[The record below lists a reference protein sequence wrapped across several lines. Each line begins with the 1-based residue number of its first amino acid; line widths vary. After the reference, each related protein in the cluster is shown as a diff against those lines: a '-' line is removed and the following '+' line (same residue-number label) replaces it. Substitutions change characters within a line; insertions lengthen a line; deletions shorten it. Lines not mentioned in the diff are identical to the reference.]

1 MHTCKTAGAT
11 HLREVRSSL
20 AGRRRRSPGATRSSC
35 CRPDA
40 CFPRRPCRRLSD
52 ARSRKLRQVH
62 IMIVLIEIVLPVPR
76 AQQVRCTMDP
86 WYCTGPGTG
95 YRLTGKQVQV
105 PSYCRASRTAVLGW
119 SLFCSAAL
127 LGPCAHQSALL
138 VREYVPRAVSASSTL
153 RAGGQSWPQLA
164 RVSTSG
170 ILYMGGPDPREHGGQ
185 LPTKPVS
192 VTSYRKPPILHAK

>member
-138 VREYVPRAVSASSTL
+138 VRVCAT
-153 RAGGQSWPQLA
+153 GGLGIEHPSGWWAELA
-164 RVSTSG
+164 AARSG
-170 ILYMGGPDPREHGGQ
+170 KYIWNTVHGRTGPTGARRTAPYETGFSDE
-185 LPTKPVS
+185 L
-192 VTSYRKPPILHAK
+192 